1 MNVTIK
7 DVAKK
12 AGVSVATVSKALNE
26 KIHVSKKT
34 KDKVN
39 RIAQELGYYPSAFGR
54 GLVLQRTGNIG
65 FILDRRPVHL
75 FSNPFYSRVLDGIE
89 DELVKQDF
97 NLLISAHTFSENNS
111 DSYPKFV
118 REKNVDG
125 LILTGKLDTSLILEI
140 HKRNIPLV
148 LIDNYIKEKQF
159 DCVVTDNE
167 HGSTQAVHYLI
178 EQGHRRI
185 GFLKGLGKH
194 ISVLERWNG
203 YKRILKENNI
213 PIVEEWIAEGDV
225 TPEGGKSAILQI
237 LSKAQTLPTAF
248 FSTNDAMAIGAMRT
262 LREHGIQIP
271 EQVSIVG
278 FDNEE
283 TTAHMDP
290 PLTTVSVEK
299 EEMGKVGTQLLIA
312 RIQNPK
318 KPCQRVMLPTRLV
331 IRKSVKQIS

>member
-118 REKNVDG
+118 REKNV
-125 LILTGKLDTSLILEI
+125 SAC
-140 HKRNIPLV
+140 R
-148 LIDNYIKEKQF
+148 
-159 DCVVTDNE
+159 
-167 HGSTQAVHYLI
+167 
-178 EQGHRRI
+178 
-185 GFLKGLGKH
+185 KGP
-194 ISVLERWNG
+194 R
-203 YKRILKENNI
+203 
-213 PIVEEWIAEGDV
+213 
-225 TPEGGKSAILQI
+225 
-237 LSKAQTLPTAF
+237 
-248 FSTNDAMAIGAMRT
+248 
-262 LREHGIQIP
+262 
-271 EQVSIVG
+271 
-278 FDNEE
+278 
-283 TTAHMDP
+283 
-290 PLTTVSVEK
+290 
-299 EEMGKVGTQLLIA
+299 
-312 RIQNPK
+312 
-318 KPCQRVMLPTRLV
+318 
-331 IRKSVKQIS
+331 